1 MQRNLVGWDMGL
13 KQVCELSRRAAR
25 TDATVLVQGETGT
38 GKELVARFIHDHS
51 ARAERPFVAVNCAA
65 LPEGLLESEL
75 FGHEQGAFTGALRAR
90 KGRFELAQGGTLF
103 LDEIGDVSPR
113 LQVAL
118 LRVLQERKVERLG
131 SGAAIALDV
140 RIIAATHRNL
150 AELVAARSFRD
161 DLYYRL
167 NVIALFVPPLRE
179 RARDIDLL
187 LHHFLEKWAHT
198 SARLA
203 LPRVAPGVIAMLA
216 AQRWPGNVRELE
228 NLVQRAL
235 ALSDGE
241 SLEVADFCLPADQ
254 PFQQPNARRELERRE
269 TERLRGV
276 LSTHDGN
283 CARAARA
290 LGIPRTTLVSRA
302 KRVGLI

>member
-25 TDATVLVQGETGT
+25 TDATVLIQGETGT

-90 KGRFELAQGGTLF
+90 KGRFELAQSGTLF

-131 SGAAIALDV
+131 SGASIELDV

-150 AELVAARSFRD
+150 EELVAVRSFRD

-167 NVIALFVPPLRE
+167 NVIALFVPPLR
-179 RARDIDLL
+179 ARTQDIDHL
-187 LHHFLEKWAHT
+187 LHHFLEKWGHT
-198 SARLA
+198 SARQL
-203 LPRVAPGVIAMLA
+203 LPRLAPSILPMLA

-241 SLEVADFCLPADQ
+241 SLELADFCLPAAQ
-254 PFQQPNARRELERRE
+254 PSQPPDARRELERQA
-269 TERLRGV
+269 TERLRGL